1 MKNLRTLAVLAALMM
16 STNLL
21 AQQKPATT
29 KPYTGAV
36 ATKKIYRA
44 VYELNSEDDKKITST
59 LKNIKNAL
67 EDPRLVGKLKVEL
80 VVHGGAVI
88 VYKKDSSYEQQLL
101 ELLQKGV
108 LLVQCENSIRQRNIK
123 KEELFSF
130 VSYVPTANAE
140 LIILQDQGWAIVH
153 P

>member
-16 STNLL
+16 SMNLS
-21 AQQKPATT
+21 AQQKPETT
-29 KPYTGAV
+29 KPYQGAV
-36 ATKKIYRA
+36 ASNKIYRA
-44 VYELNSEDDKKITST
+44 AYELNSGDEMKITST

-80 VVHGGAVI
+80 VVHGEGVN
-88 VYKKDSSYEQQLL
+88 VFKKNSSYEPQLL
-101 ELLQKGV
+101 ELREKGV
-108 LLVQCENSIRQRNIK
+108 LLVQCENSIRKRNIK

-130 VSYVPTANAE
+130 VSYVPSGNAE
-140 LIILQDQGWAIVH
+140 LIILHDQGWAIIH